1 VSYENGLSSAIF
13 DLRDVREQV
22 IRLGFDKNPKDNDG
36 SEITIKD
43 CLDDAID
50 FLEGLEAWA

>member
-1 VSYENGLSSAIF
+1 MIC
-13 DLRDVREQV
+13 VREQV